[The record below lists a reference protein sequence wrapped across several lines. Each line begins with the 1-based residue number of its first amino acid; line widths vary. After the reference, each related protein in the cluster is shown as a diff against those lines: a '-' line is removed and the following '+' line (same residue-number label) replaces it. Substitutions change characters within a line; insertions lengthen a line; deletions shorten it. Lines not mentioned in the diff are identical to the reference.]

1 VVGSSYYARYRLCDK
16 KITVRVDY
24 ISAYMVST
32 CRNESQRAHNV
43 LDHHLPQLK
52 LYMTG
57 QKKGPSWPLSFVKRE
72 RNTIYSSPSRRRR
85 TSLSHVPIRAG
96 VRQGGAL
103 ARGSS
108 AQAQTILLLFP
119 CVFST
124 YRWTYVRRVR
134 PGALLRHVPA
144 CHHPTSC
151 SVTEPEERNRDGY
164 RSSRAVWLSTL
175 WPTGITMND
184 VSWIVIQSRSD
195 RGQCYVGTGARP
207 REKPR

>member
-57 QKKGPSWPLSFVKRE
+57 QKKGPSWPLSFGKRE

-85 TSLSHVPIRAG
+85 TSLSRVPIRAG
-96 VRQGGAL
+96 VRQGGGISARFFRAGADDFAL
-103 ARGSS
+103 VS
-108 AQAQTILLLFP
+108 L
-119 CVFST
+119 CVF
-124 YRWTYVRRVR
+124 YVQVDVRTTCPSWRAPPPRTRV
-134 PGALLRHVPA
+134 
-144 CHHPTSC
+144 
-151 SVTEPEERNRDGY
+151 
-164 RSSRAVWLSTL
+164 SSSHQL
-175 WPTGITMND
+175 
-184 VSWIVIQSRSD
+184 
-195 RGQCYVGTGARP
+195 
-207 REKPR
+207 